1 MVEEL
6 MQKVKASKEKNSLL
20 YKKNNLEQR
29 RKELEAERS
38 EIEKQLEELHYVKPR
53 NSIVK
58 RITDFFNRT
67 FRNVKYLEGQ
77 TIEATYNELNDRDT
91 ALCDQIH
98 GIFEEIRGIDSA
110 SVEKDKQE
118 LDEFSDTMKDSQKSV
133 EYLLQHYPELKGKKE
148 FMLEAVEIEPLK
160 ILEDTTNE
168 PEVYKKYM
176 QEVLK
181 KIQDTNRPDMDKTVQ
196 TYDKVI
202 QEIENPNQPESGK
215 YKIPQKYLFEG
226 IRISASL
233 IKDKGGIDNLLNSYM
248 AQEKPF
254 LGISGEGHGMVGE
267 NNNLESY
274 IKYDCTLP
282 FEYGASLEN
291 LYNTENYM
299 LIQHK
304 FDSNSQSGKEKLNN
318 VFFEG
323 KRESTYQEQGNRD
336 LEYTFNGEFSRC
348 GFCGFLYNGASSRVM
363 ALIPKKALDPNSNIP
378 LWGSDEI
385 GGPSY
390 LLPEYIV
397 GIEDQNHVFTNNS
410 IPKEE
415 RKQYKFHY
423 KNKGKEP
430 IHEEKTHQV
439 DDDAR

>member
-1 MVEEL
+1 MIEEL
-6 MQKVKASKEKNSLL
+6 MQKVKESKEKNSLL
-20 YKKNNLEQR
+20 YKKTSLEQR
-29 RKELEAERS
+29 RKELEAQRS
-38 EIEKQLEELHYVKPR
+38 EIEKQIEELHYVKPR
-53 NSIVK
+53 NSIAK

-67 FRNVKYLEGQ
+67 FRKVKYLEGQ
-77 TIEATYNELNDRDT
+77 TLEATYNELNDKDT
-91 ALCDQIH
+91 ALYEEIH
-98 GIFEEIRGIDSA
+98 DIFEEIRGIDS
-110 SVEKDKQE
+110 SSIESEKQDFEQFNE
-118 LDEFSDTMKDSQKSV
+118 TMQSPTKSV

-148 FMLEAVEIEPLK
+148 FMLEAVSIDPLK
-160 ILEDTTNE
+160 ILEDQTNN

-181 KIQDTNRPDMDKTVQ
+181 KIQDTNRDDMNKTIQ
-196 TYDKVI
+196 TYDRVI
-202 QEIENPNQPESGK
+202 KEIENPNQPESGK

-233 IKDKGGIDNLLNSYM
+233 IKDKGGIDNLLSSYM

-274 IKYDCTLP
+274 IRYDCTLP
-282 FEYGASLEN
+282 FEYGTSLEN

-304 FDSNSQSGKEKLNN
+304 FDPNSQSGKEKLNN
-318 VFFEG
+318 VFIEG

-336 LEYTFNGEFSRC
+336 LEYTFNGQFSRC
-348 GFCGFLYNGASSRVM
+348 GFCGFLYNGESSRVM
-363 ALIPKKALDPNSNIP
+363 ALIPKKALDHNSNIP

-397 GIEDQNHVFTNNS
+397 GIEDQNHSFTGNT

-415 RKQYKFHY
+415 RKQYKYQY

-430 IHEEKTHQV
+430 ISVEKVHQV
-439 DDDAR
+439 DEDAR